1 MEILIITIAIIV
13 IIIQLYRQYKTIGK
27 LKRKIELQDELIKDL
42 YRIDDERLLHSK
54 TDGE

>member
-54 TDGE
+54 TD